1 MSDNNPTDEGA
12 QNVPSEGGAAAPDA
26 GAPQPPAAPAAPSAP
41 QFQAPQPPQAPQAPQ
56 GAPQPPQAPAY
67 QPPAPQAPQAPAAP
81 AAPQMPAPAYAG
93 GPQAPGM
100 PGGPGAPRPPY
111 SPAPTASKGLAI
123 TALILGI
130 VGVVGGLIFGWLPFV
145 GGVITILVG
154 AAAIV
159 LGFIALKKRQ
169 SKGMSLTGL
178 IMGGVAVLIGIASI
192 VLWSIAISQ
201 AGSAIDEYSSQLDEL
216 SSEMEIEGSTSDSST
231 ASGDYTP
238 EFCAA
243 LDDYFSKSGSS
254 SDPKDAAVLDA
265 VEELASH
272 TSPNQTVYQ
281 DYLALAKDS
290 SASEADMATGMLDL
304 LSATLDDSMECL

>member
-12 QNVPSEGGAAAPDA
+12 QNMPSEGGAPAPDA
-26 GAPQPPAAPAAPSAP
+26 GAPQPPAAPAAPPAP
-41 QFQAPQPPQAPQAPQ
+41 QYQAP
-56 GAPQPPQAPAY
+56 

-81 AAPQMPAPAYAG
+81 QMPAPAFAG
-93 GPQAPGM
+93 APQAPGGPGSPGA

-111 SPAPTASKGLAI
+111 GPAPAASKGLAI

-145 GGVITILVG
+145 GGIITILVG
-154 AAAIV
+154 AAAVV
-159 LGFIALKKRQ
+159 LGFIALNKRQ

-192 VLWSIAISQ
+192 VLWSIAFSQ

-216 SSEMEIEGSTSDSST
+216 SSEMEIEGSADASSTEGSTSDSGT
-231 ASGDYTP
+231 ASGEYTA
-238 EFCAA
+238 EFCTA
-243 LDDYFSKSGSS
+243 LDDYFSASGSS
-254 SDPKDAAVLDA
+254 SDPKDAAVIDA

-272 TSPNQTVYQ
+272 QSPNQSVYQ

-290 SASEADMATGMLDL
+290 SASEADVATGMLDL
-304 LSATLDDSMECL
+304 LSATIDDSMECL